1 MIDLT
6 PLIEAIIALVAVII
20 TAYVI
25 PMLKKKM
32 SAEEYELLM
41 KIAEQGV
48 LAAEQIMSGSKLGKE
63 KKEYVINC
71 ISHEREDL
79 RSEVNS
85 CVVTM
90 VLETRNTEHVNQI
103 KELLVSNGY
112 EIL

>member
-6 PLIEAIIALVAVII
+6 PLIDAIIAFVSVFLP
-20 TAYVI
+20 AYVF

-63 KKEYVINC
+63 KKEYVMNYIKTTLKEKNMTVNMEDINTA
-71 ISHEREDL
+71 IEAAVKQMNEAKAL
-79 RSEVNS
+79 SE
-85 CVVTM
+85 T
-90 VLETRNTEHVNQI
+90 
-103 KELLVSNGY
+103 K
-112 EIL
+112 

>member
-63 KKEYVINC
+63 KKEYVINY
-71 ISHEREDL
+71 IKTTLKEKNMTVNMEDI
-79 RSEVNS
+79 
-85 CVVTM
+85 
-90 VLETRNTEHVNQI
+90 NTAIEAAVKQI
-103 KELLVSNGY
+103 MKQKH
-112 EIL
+112 

>member
-63 KKEYVINC
+63 KKEYVINY
-71 ISHEREDL
+71 IKTTLKEKNMTVNMKDINTAIEAAVKQMNEAKAL
-79 RSEVNS
+79 SE
-85 CVVTM
+85 T
-90 VLETRNTEHVNQI
+90 
-103 KELLVSNGY
+103 K
-112 EIL
+112 

>member
-63 KKEYVINC
+63 KKEYVINY
-71 ISHEREDL
+71 IKTTLKEKNMTVNMEDINTAIEAAVKQMNEAKVL
-79 RSEVNS
+79 SE
-85 CVVTM
+85 T
-90 VLETRNTEHVNQI
+90 
-103 KELLVSNGY
+103 K
-112 EIL
+112 

>member
-63 KKEYVINC
+63 KKEYVINY
-71 ISHEREDL
+71 IMTTLKEKNMT
-79 RSEVNS
+79 VNMNDINTAIEAA
-85 CVVTM
+85 VKQMNEAKTLDVT
-90 VLETRNTEHVNQI
+90 
-103 KELLVSNGY
+103 K
-112 EIL
+112 